1 MNDARIKREASVLRY
16 KKKRKNRLS
25 SGKIRYEVRKI
36 NADKRARFK
45 VVTCNLSPMNGLILI
60 IYLLVRFDNIYF
72 DATLVLH
79 IGIS

>member
-1 MNDARIKREASVLRY
+1 MDDARIKREASVLRY

-45 VVTCNLSPMNGLILI
+45 VVTCNI
-60 IYLLVRFDNIYF
+60 
-72 DATLVLH
+72 
-79 IGIS
+79 